1 MDELVSLVAQKA
13 GIGED
18 KARTAVESVVGF
30 IKGRLPE
37 SMASQ
42 LDGLIGGG
50 GATAAKDLTGKL
62 GGLTSGLTG
71 GLGGGGDEGGSA

>member
-1 MDELVSLVAQKA
+1 MDELVSLVAQRA

-42 LDGLIGGG
+42 LDSVIAGG
-50 GATAAKDLTGKL
+50 GASTAKDLTGKL
-62 GGLTSGLTG
+62 GGLAA
-71 GLGGGGDEGGSA
+71 GLGGGADEGGSA

>member
-18 KARTAVESVVGF
+18 KARTAVESVLGF

-42 LDGLIGGG
+42 LDSLVAGG
-50 GATAAKDLTGKL
+50 GASAAKDLTGKL
-62 GGLTSGLTG
+62 GGLGG
-71 GLGGGGDEGGSA
+71 GLGGGGNET